1 MKKSFLLKFAAI
13 LIFTALLFTG
23 CGNTS
28 GTGGGY
34 DPNPKSG
41 YENDPDKPGDNSG
54 QSKKDGKDDKR
65 DQGTQE
71 NNDDNGSVSANNL
84 TDTTWFFEK
93 FKNDDNTCTHEHKT
107 ASGNS
112 EGSDGSNQ
120 TSYLVETYTEN
131 KTATIDKEI
140 QTRHYFHV
148 DKDNNVYFG
157 KMQWEESYTKT
168 WVDKIEVY
176 SSGDRYRSVVEGS
189 VNKQVTYTGDKI
201 YDTFAIGKVEN
212 MYGNLAFTFTY
223 LNNSDTDYTSSETFK
238 PVLRKYLSV
247 YENTA
252 QDKNDYMHYYGFLND
267 RNYVIPTLNGSTLN
281 LFLSIQNKIC

>member
-23 CGNTS
+23 CGNAS

-41 YENDPDKPGDNSG
+41 YENNPDKSG
-54 QSKKDGKDDKR
+54 YKE
-65 DQGTQE
+65 DQDAQG
-71 NNDDNGSVSANNL
+71 NNDDNDSDSISNL
-84 TDTTWFFEK
+84 ADTTWFFEK

-112 EGSDGSNQ
+112 ESSGGSNQ
-120 TSYLVETYTEN
+120 TNYLVETYTEN

-176 SSGDRYRSVVEGS
+176 SSGDRYRSVV
-189 VNKQVTYTGDKI
+189 V
-201 YDTFAIGKVEN
+201 
-212 MYGNLAFTFTY
+212 
-223 LNNSDTDYTSSETFK
+223 
-238 PVLRKYLSV
+238 
-247 YENTA
+247 
-252 QDKNDYMHYYGFLND
+252 
-267 RNYVIPTLNGSTLN
+267 
-281 LFLSIQNKIC
+281 